1 MLNSTTFSSI
11 RRCMQSFM
19 MLPVL
24 MAPKVK
30 GGMSSELTTMKTS
43 FVMMIEMM
51 VGNGNI
57 LNMHAQYVGEK
68 REKRARTAVCARSVG

>member
-1 MLNSTTFSSI
+1 
-11 RRCMQSFM
+11 MQSFM

-68 REKRARTAVCARSVG
+68 SERRGRRGQERPTRCARRSVG